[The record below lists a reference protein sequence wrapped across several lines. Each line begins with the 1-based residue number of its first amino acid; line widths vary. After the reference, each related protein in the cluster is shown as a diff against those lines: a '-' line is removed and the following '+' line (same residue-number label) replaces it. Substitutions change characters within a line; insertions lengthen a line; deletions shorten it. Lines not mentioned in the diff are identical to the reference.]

1 MVDDTNNPIKKTISK
16 LKSGY
21 NATKMTLSPVSKSPD
36 ERLGALFRAVQLNN
50 IHGDGKTFVD
60 LVPNAD
66 LRKIVKAY
74 EREAIEPGFNLQVFI
89 AQHFKEYKSSTEEA
103 AALDTSDPEEYI
115 NKLWDTLTRRAN
127 KVAGS
132 LIPLPNPYIVPG
144 GRFQEQFYW
153 DTYFVMLG
161 LEAQG
166 KHELTDGIMA
176 NFVHMF
182 HKIGF
187 IPTGN
192 RTYFVSRSQ
201 PPYFLQMTR
210 LIAHRKGHYRY
221 LMSRL
226 PYLVMEHSFWT
237 RDTREF
243 LTMSL
248 SHKRYKRIVRMPNG
262 ATLSRYYDAN
272 ETPRPESYK
281 EDVET
286 AEKSGREAKHVYRH
300 LRAAAESGWDFSSR
314 WFTDP
319 HDIST
324 IRTTDIVPIDLNCL
338 LYELEMALAEAY
350 KKLLQYPLAR
360 FYRKRAERRQETIT
374 TYMWDEKKGYFFDY
388 NSKEEGLTPVWSLAG
403 IYPLYCGVAT
413 PEQAARVA
421 ENIKKRFLKTGGVV
435 TTTITNG
442 EQWDAPNGWAP
453 LQWVTIMGLRRYGY
467 DKLADTIKFR
477 WCGANLALFQTEHKF
492 VEKYNVL
499 DPAAK
504 GGGGEYTLQDGFGW
518 TNGVF
523 AALRADLDV
532 KLTEKMQ
539 PTLPRQDADE

>member
-1 MVDDTNNPIKKTISK
+1 MDKKEPIKKTIKKIKTGYTTTK
-16 LKSGY
+16 L
-21 NATKMTLSPVSKSPD
+21 TLTPVKKSPD
-36 ERLGALFRAVQLNN
+36 ERLGALFRAVQINN

-66 LRKIVKAY
+66 MRKIVKAY

-89 AQHFKEYKSSTEEA
+89 AQHFKEYKSATEA
-103 AALDTSDPEEYI
+103 AAELDTSDPETYI
-115 NKLWDTLTRRAN
+115 NGLWDKLTRRVD

-132 LIPLPNPYIVPG
+132 LIPLPHSYIVPG

-153 DTYFVMLG
+153 DSYFIMLG
-161 LEAQG
+161 LEAQRR
-166 KHELTDGIMA
+166 HELTDGIMS
-176 NFVHMF
+176 NFIHMF
-182 HKIGF
+182 LKFGF

-221 LMSRL
+221 LLTNL
-226 PYLVMEHSFWT
+226 PYLVMEHNFWT
-237 RDTREF
+237 KDTREF
-243 LTMSL
+243 MNMSL
-248 SHKRYKRIVRMPNG
+248 QRKRYKRIVRMPNG
-262 ATLSRYYDAN
+262 TTLSRYYDAN
-272 ETPRPESYK
+272 DTPRPESYK

-286 AEKSGREAKHVYRH
+286 AEKSGRDVKHVYRH
-300 LRAAAESGWDFSSR
+300 LRAGAESGWDFSSR

-319 HDIST
+319 DDIAT

-360 FYRKRAERRQETIT
+360 FYRKRAERRQATINE
-374 TYMWDEKKGYFFDY
+374 YLWDAQAGYFFDY
-388 NSKEEGLTPVWSLAG
+388 NSKEEKRCDAWSLAG
-403 IYPLYCGVAT
+403 VYPLYCGLAT
-413 PEQAARVA
+413 PEQAAKVA
-421 ENIKKRFLKTGGVV
+421 VNIEKRFLKAGGVV
-435 TTTITNG
+435 TTTTDNG

-492 VEKYNVL
+492 VEKYNVV

-523 AALRADLDV
+523 AALRSDLDV
-532 KLTEKMQ
+532 TLAGKIKVTDTE
-539 PTLPRQDADE
+539 A

>member
-1 MVDDTNNPIKKTISK
+1 MADKDPIKKT
-16 LKSGY
+16 LKKIKTTVD
-21 NATKMTLSPVSKSPD
+21 ATRYTLTPVKKSPD
-36 ERLGALFRAVQLNN
+36 QRLGALFRAVQINN

-66 LRKIVKAY
+66 LRKIVRAY
-74 EREAIEPGFNLQVFI
+74 EKEAGEPGFNLQVFI

-103 AALDTSDPEEYI
+103 SSLTDITEPLEYI
-115 NKLWDTLTRRAN
+115 NSLWPKLTRRAD

-132 LIPLPNPYIVPG
+132 LIPLPHPYIVPG

-153 DTYFVMLG
+153 DSYFVMLG

-166 KHELTDGIMA
+166 RYELSDGIMG
-176 NFVHMF
+176 NFIHMF
-182 HKIGF
+182 HKFGF

-192 RTYFVSRSQ
+192 RTYFVTRSQ

-210 LIAHRKGHYRY
+210 LLAHRKGHYRY
-221 LMSRL
+221 LLAHL
-226 PYLVMEHSFWT
+226 PYLVMEHNFWT
-237 RDTREF
+237 KDTREF
-243 LTMSL
+243 LNMSINI
-248 SHKRYKRIVRMPNG
+248 SRKRYKRIVRMPNG

-272 ETPRPESYK
+272 DTPRPESYK

-286 AEKSGREAKHVYRH
+286 GLESGREIPHVNRH
-300 LRAAAESGWDFSSR
+300 LRAGAESGWDFSSR
-314 WFTDP
+314 WFKDKTS
-319 HDIST
+319 INT
-324 IRTTDIVPIDLNCL
+324 IHTTDIVPIDLNCL

-350 KKLLQYPLAR
+350 KKLLQAPLAH
-360 FYRKRAERRQETIT
+360 FYRKRAERRRATISE
-374 TYMWDEKKGYFFDY
+374 YLWDEKEGFFFDY
-388 NSKEEGLTPVWSLAG
+388 DSKLESRIDVWSLAG

-421 ENIKKRFLKTGGVV
+421 ENIKKHFLKAGGVV
-435 TTTITNG
+435 TTTVDNG

-467 DKLADTIKFR
+467 DKLADTIKYR

-492 VEKYNVL
+492 VEKYNVV

-504 GGGGEYTLQDGFGW
+504 GGGGEYKLQDGFGW

-523 AALRADLDV
+523 AALQTNLDV
-532 KLTEKMQ
+532 TLAEKI
-539 PTLPRQDADE
+539 RIKS